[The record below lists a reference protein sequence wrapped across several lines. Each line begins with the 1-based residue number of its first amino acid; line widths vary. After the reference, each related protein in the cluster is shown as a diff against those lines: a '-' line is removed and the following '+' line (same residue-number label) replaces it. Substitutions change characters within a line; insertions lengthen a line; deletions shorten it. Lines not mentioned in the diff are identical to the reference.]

1 MSYQGSITNLLRK
14 DNADIILAR
23 IGLVACVLLL
33 GLRLLAEQ
41 VLLVVIP
48 LAGGGACALY
58 LVTRRKEAQRHEF
71 VALRTTLLGY
81 LPTAVFLT
89 LAALVLSIHLSGGRT
104 IISHVLT
111 GLIGVF
117 LLAQVLL
124 TEDKKLNPRLV
135 IAQLLIASIVIR
147 FGALFG
153 TPGFTGVDIWTH
165 VPDYIV
171 SIVDM
176 GSVTG
181 IAGDKYVMAPIY
193 HLYGAVAAI
202 IFDSPRAGMF
212 LSLGTILALSIL
224 LVYSTARLLLSA
236 RWAILAAI
244 LFAFSSEVLQWSI
257 HLIPTSMG
265 LVFFLGLLFALTKL
279 YYTPELR
286 WFGLVF
292 LFSLAVVFTHQ
303 VSTAVI
309 LLALGLAAGI
319 AVAVMLRTDEALVR
333 GRRRIAAGLSA
344 TFGLTTGITLV
355 SWANTPFS
363 GEFIFLWRMLD
374 VLERQILGEVGFL
387 NLASANG
394 GGGGAGGAPSE
405 GQTGFL
411 GELVPFIE
419 WFGFGLL
426 LAITIVGAMVLL
438 HYFDMPELK
447 LTYLALFGAMFVVVY
462 GLSLFG
468 LRTFMPGRWLAFMH
482 APMAIIGAVGLAY
495 VAKNAPRQILLIV
508 VIILCLGYPLTMMT
522 AEKATL
528 DAPAFE
534 DEYPRFSHT
543 ESEIKAVETLSTYRP
558 PETEPVI
565 GTDHPYRT
573 LYERYGGYTIPDM
586 EVEDGQSVNTPTTVA
601 REYQLQ
607 GPATVHQ
614 HGDPVVPRQSNAYL
628 TDSLCADVPH
638 HIYTSD
644 TVTICTTAEG
654 GAEI

>member
-1 MSYQGSITNLLRK
+1 MSYQGSITNLLRT
-14 DNADIILAR
+14 DNADILLAR
-23 IGLVACVLLL
+23 VGLVACLLLL

-48 LAGGGACALY
+48 LAGGSACALY
-58 LVTRRKEAQRHEF
+58 LVTRRREANRHEF
-71 VALRTTLLGY
+71 IALRTTLLGY

-89 LAALVLSIHLSGGRT
+89 LTALVVSIYISGGRSL
-104 IISHVLT
+104 ISHLLT
-111 GLIGVF
+111 GFIGVF

-124 TEDKKLNPRLV
+124 VEEKRLNSKLV
-135 IAQLLIASIVIR
+135 IAQLVIASVIIR

-165 VPDYIV
+165 VSNFIV

-193 HLYGAVAAI
+193 HLYGAVGAI
-202 IFDSPRAGMF
+202 IFDSPRAGVF
-212 LSLGTILALSIL
+212 LSVGTVLALSIL

-236 RWAILAAI
+236 RWAVLAAI
-244 LFAFSSEVLQWSI
+244 LFTFSSEVLQWSI

-265 LVFFLGLLFALTKL
+265 LVFFLGLLYSLTKL

-292 LFSLAVVFTHQ
+292 LFSLAVTFTHQ

-309 LLALGLAAGI
+309 LLTLGLAAVV
-319 AVAVMLRTDEALVR
+319 AVAVLYRANEPVER
-333 GRRRIAAGLSA
+333 GKKRIAAGL
-344 TFGLTTGITLV
+344 TGIFGLTTTITLV

-363 GEFIFLWRMLD
+363 DEFVFLWRMID
-374 VLERQILGEVGFL
+374 VFQRQLLEVGFL
-387 NLASANG
+387 NLASADG
-394 GGGGAGGAPSE
+394 GGGGAGGAPRE
-405 GQTGFL
+405 GETGL
-411 GELVPFIE
+411 IGELVPFIE

-426 LAITIVGAMVLL
+426 LALTVVGGIVLL
-438 HYFDMPELK
+438 RYFEMPELK
-447 LTYLALFGAMFVVVY
+447 LTYLAVFGSMFVVVY

-495 VAKNAPRQILLIV
+495 VAKNAPRGVLLAV
-508 VIILCLGYPLTMMT
+508 VIILCIGYPLTMMT

-534 DEYPRFSHT
+534 EEYPRFSHS
-543 ESEIKAVETLSTYRP
+543 ESEIKAVDTLAEYRP
-558 PETEPVI
+558 PEVAPVI

-573 LYERYGGYTIPDM
+573 VYDRAGGYEIPDM
-586 EVEDGQSVNTPTTVA
+586 IVENGQSVNTPTTVA

-614 HGDPVVPRQSNAYL
+614 QGDPVVPRQSNAYL
-628 TDSLCADVPH
+628 TQSLCADEPH

-644 TVTICTTAEG
+644 TVTICTTSDG
-654 GAEI
+654 GEEL